1 MAAALLLRCVLGPR
15 LYRLHCRG
23 EGSGHDYQPSALE
36 RRSDAVLQWASWA
49 WSFTFYSS
57 PLLMGFMYRRGLLHW
72 DRTASF
78 TQILGSVI
86 LLLLGVTC
94 LRGLGRWQNPEYL
107 QFITVLEQTKQRNA
121 FDNKK
126 LLARYDFEFSAWPV
140 DFSWNEGSE
149 KGATR
154 GPGAPLLSSADAPR
168 PRGGLAWIRKLPCQM
183 ISYMLAHTLGRRLVF
198 PGSVSLLQKMVA
210 PQLLQGR
217 AKLIEEHQGQ
227 RACLLAQDGNRID
240 TVFID
245 RRRQGSNHA
254 RTLVVCSEGNA
265 GFYELGV
272 MATPLEAGYSVL
284 GWNHPGFA
292 GSTGVPFP
300 QAEANAMDVVMQYAT
315 ERLGFQ
321 PTQIVLYA
329 WSIGG
334 FPATWAAMSYPEV
347 SGLVLDASFDDIV
360 PLATKVMPN
369 SWGSLVVRTVR
380 DYLNLNNADQ
390 LCRYPGPVILIRRT
404 RDEIISTIPEDPS
417 TNRGNE
423 LLRQLLKHRYP
434 NLVTKQSMESLRQW
448 LAVGDPVNEVTVYSA
463 HRVDEE
469 WCASLLKSYA
479 HDHPAGYPWSIGEEL
494 SERQKTQLVMY
505 LARKYMKNV
514 EMTHCSPLPAS
525 EFTLPWVP

>member
-1 MAAALLLRCVLGPR
+1 YG
-15 LYRLHCRG
+15 
-23 EGSGHDYQPSALE
+23 GSFSL
-36 RRSDAVLQWASWA
+36 SLK
-49 WSFTFYSS
+49 
-57 PLLMGFMYRRGLLHW
+57 GL
-72 DRTASF
+72 
-78 TQILGSVI
+78 
-86 LLLLGVTC
+86 VTPP
-94 LRGLGRWQNPEYL
+94 GLGRWQNPEYL

-126 LLARYDFEFSAWPV
+126 CWRCSHMPAGFWRAPCCWASTASRKKKPTSDL
-140 DFSWNEGSE
+140 
-149 KGATR
+149 T
-154 GPGAPLLSSADAPR
+154 GAPLLSSADAPR

-334 FPATWAAMSYPEV
+334 F
-347 SGLVLDASFDDIV
+347 
-360 PLATKVMPN
+360 
-369 SWGSLVVRTVR
+369 
-380 DYLNLNNADQ
+380 
-390 LCRYPGPVILIRRT
+390 
-404 RDEIISTIPEDPS
+404 
-417 TNRGNE
+417 
-423 LLRQLLKHRYP
+423 
-434 NLVTKQSMESLRQW
+434 
-448 LAVGDPVNEVTVYSA
+448 
-463 HRVDEE
+463 
-469 WCASLLKSYA
+469 
-479 HDHPAGYPWSIGEEL
+479 
-494 SERQKTQLVMY
+494 
-505 LARKYMKNV
+505 
-514 EMTHCSPLPAS
+514 
-525 EFTLPWVP
+525 